1 MLRDPERRIARAMW
15 GVTIGM
21 VVIHDRHAGLLL
33 HAALERPCPGTIRS
47 LLEAGRNTP
56 WLSGLL
62 NAVDQVGVVAAGDF
76 LEDQP

>member
-1 MLRDPERRIARAMW
+1 M
-15 GVTIGM
+15 
-21 VVIHDRHAGLLL
+21 
-33 HAALERPCPGTIRS
+33 
-47 LLEAGRNTP
+47 LEAGRNTP